1 MIDHRLDILAITL
14 QGIQRIICE
23 KIERE
28 ETLNTSAIR
37 GMLSSMM
44 RDVFPSMILSSLCQM
59 VREKRI
65 VCRISLIAQNVVLY
79 YSRRNSVIPFIFL
92 TFKTRVTHVTAH
104 CDYLS
109 SQTLFLPLHRSLA
122 QVAFALGSL
131 SFMPSV
137 QNFAYNAT
145 IALLMNFILQT
156 TVFLILIRVD
166 LMRQLNGRYNY

>member
-79 YSRRNSVIPFIFL
+79 YSRRNIVPFISQYL
-92 TFKTRVTHVTAH
+92 RRASHMLLH
-104 CDYLS
+104 IDYLS
-109 SQTLFLPLHRSLA
+109 SQTLF
-122 QVAFALGSL
+122 
-131 SFMPSV
+131 
-137 QNFAYNAT
+137 
-145 IALLMNFILQT
+145 
-156 TVFLILIRVD
+156 
-166 LMRQLNGRYNY
+166 